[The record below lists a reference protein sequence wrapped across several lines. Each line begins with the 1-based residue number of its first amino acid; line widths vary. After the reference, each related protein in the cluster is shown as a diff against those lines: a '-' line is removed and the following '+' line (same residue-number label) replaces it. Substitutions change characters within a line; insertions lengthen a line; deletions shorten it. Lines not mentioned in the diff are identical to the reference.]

1 MRPDLTPK
9 KILMLG
15 LDNAGKTSI
24 TLTFKKKKNL
34 LSYLSLK
41 PTRKINIDKFSTPEG
56 DISIFDFGGQ
66 RKFRENYLN
75 NFKRHLGGVEQVI
88 YVIDVQAIDRYEES
102 LEYFSKIVDYLKQ
115 ESEAIGLSIFLHKY
129 DPFLTRIEGFENI
142 DSIIQEKLISKIRE
156 IIPSEMEYDI
166 FKTCIFA
173 SFKKTSI

>member
-1 MRPDLTPK
+1 MKPEPK

-41 PTRKINIDKFSTPEG
+41 PTRKMNIEKFSTPQG

-66 RKFRENYLN
+66 LKFRENTLK
-75 NFKRHLGGVEQVI
+75 NFSKHLAGVKKII
-88 YVIDVQAIDRYEES
+88 YVIDIQARDRYDETIK
-102 LEYFSKIVDYLKQ
+102 YFSRIMEFIEKEP
-115 ESEAIGLSIFLHKY
+115 ESIDISIFLHKY
-129 DPFLTRIEGFENI
+129 DPYITSIKEFENI
-142 DSIIQEKLISKIRE
+142 DEIINKELVLKIKK
-156 IIPSEMEYDI
+156 IIPSRINYDI

-173 SFKKTSI
+173 SFKKVSL